1 MDFRILG
8 PLEALDGGQPVA
20 LEGSKRRALLAL
32 LLLHANETL
41 SSDRL
46 IDELWGEQPP
56 ATAAKTLQVHVS
68 RLRKALTGGAAA
80 GSDVVVT
87 REHGYEL
94 RVELEQIDAHRF
106 ERLLNE
112 GRRELAADR
121 PHEALAAFEEALAL
135 WRGPPLAD
143 LAYEPFAQVEV
154 ARLEDLR
161 AETLEQLIEAK
172 LALGRH
178 VEVIGQL
185 EALIDEH
192 PFRERLRAQL
202 MLALYRADRQ
212 ADALQAFQEARR
224 LLVEEL
230 GIEPGQRLRELEA
243 AVLAQDPALAQPAVR
258 PTRGEPVAPG
268 GADTEA
274 VEGADEAAL
283 VELPTGVVTF
293 LLTDIEGSSMLWE
306 SDPEAMAAALEL
318 HDELIAAAA
327 QANGGRLLKSKGEGD
342 STLTVFRRASDAVA
356 AAAEFRAMLAGAAWP
371 GELEPRVR
379 IAIHTGEAHER
390 DGDYFGPAL
399 NRAARLRALAPGAA
413 TLLSQATTEIVRDRL
428 PPGTELIDLGR
439 QELRGLARPEQVFE
453 LRSELLGVGERP
465 PPAHETRK
473 TVTVLF
479 ACVIDST
486 SDREDLDAEARLR
499 ASSQYLGGMRAV
511 LERHGG
517 TVEDYPGDALMAVFG
532 IPLLHDDDACRAVR
546 AAVEMREVLAGL
558 GDELEPS
565 FGVRSS
571 ARVGIGTGEVLAD
584 QPAPG
589 RPLASGDAVN
599 SAKRLE
605 ELAGAGEILIDDATH
620 RLARDL
626 VATEPAE
633 LGSRVVELRR
643 GGARPRRLDSPLVGR
658 TQQLEAL
665 SSVLAAAEAHRA
677 CHLVTVL
684 GGAGVGKSRLVE
696 EFIDGLGDRASVLS
710 GRCLPYG
717 EGITYWPLG
726 EIVRDLIDVD
736 EDGQGAALREAI
748 GEQLTDEPKA
758 EQIVTVLA
766 EAVGLGGAGLGTSEK
781 IFWAARRLFEA
792 LARQRPLVVVLDD
805 LQWAEPTFLDLVE
818 HVADLSRD
826 TPIVLLCM
834 ARAEL
839 LEQRPGWS
847 GGKLNATSILLEPLA
862 PDESRELVANLLSRG
877 HLPSDEAGRIAAA
890 CEGNPLF
897 VEELLAMLIDDR
909 LLQQEDGR
917 WTLVEA
923 PGELPVPPTIHALL
937 AARLERLP
945 EEERALL
952 ARISVEGTVFHR
964 EAVRELA
971 PPSLLP
977 VVDRSLTAL
986 VRKDVIRPD
995 RSSFPDDDA
1004 FRFRHMLIR
1013 DAAYRSLPK
1022 EARADLHERFAA
1034 WLERVGGPRLPEFE
1048 EILGYHL
1055 EHAYQCLAELGPVD
1069 ADAEALADR
1078 GSERLESAGRRALG
1092 RSDRSA
1098 AVMLFERAA
1107 ALVPGHDARQAAL
1120 LPDLGA
1126 ALIEAGRLA
1135 EADAVL
1141 AAATRAAAAA
1151 EDDSASARTLVQQE
1165 FLRLQR
1171 GEAEGTIEAAEVVQR
1186 VLPIFRRTGDE
1197 QGLCGALR
1205 LDAWRHWIEAQVD
1218 AAAAAWE
1225 EAATHARNAG
1235 VEYERIEILGWIAS
1249 SLFLGPTHVTEG
1261 IQRCNAIL
1269 AEVESNLA
1277 ATADVLRPLAGLHA
1291 MQGRFHEARE
1301 LLAASDTAFEELGLT
1316 LSSAVSHHAAEVE
1329 LLAGDPVAAE
1339 RSLRRGYAA
1348 LEEMGDRAL
1357 LSTTAAFLGQALL
1370 AQGRV
1375 SEAESLA
1382 DLSAE
1387 LATGDD
1393 LLTQVL
1399 WRGVRVRSLVGHGR
1413 PTEAEGL
1420 AREAVRLVRRTDLV
1434 NETGNALTDLAIVLR
1449 GTGQEDEARKEF
1461 GNALRL
1467 YEQKGNAVAA
1477 ERVQSQLATTARL

>member
-8 PLEALDGGQPVA
+8 PLEALDGGEPVA

-68 RLRKALTGGAAA
+68 RLRKALTGGAGGGA
-80 GSDVVVT
+80 DVVVT

-94 RVELEQIDAHRF
+94 RVELEQIDSHRF

-121 PHEALAAFEEALAL
+121 PDVALAALEQALAL

-143 LAYEPFAQVEV
+143 LAYEPFAQVEI

-161 AETLEQLIEAK
+161 AETIEQLIEAK

-212 ADALQAFQEARR
+212 ADALQAFQDARR
-224 LLVEEL
+224 KLVEEL

-243 AVLAQDPALAQPAVR
+243 AILAQDPGLAQPAAR
-258 PTRGEPVAPG
+258 STRGEPVALNG
-268 GADTEA
+268 EDTDQNAAAET
-274 VEGADEAAL
+274 AL

-293 LLTDIEGSSMLWE
+293 LMTDIEGSSSLWE
-306 SDPEAMAAALEL
+306 SDPDAMAAALEL

-327 QANGGRLLKSKGEGD
+327 QANAGRLLKTKGEGD

-356 AAAEFRAMLAGAAWP
+356 AAAELRTLLASASWP
-371 GELEPRVR
+371 GELTPRVR
-379 IAIHTGEAHER
+379 IAVHTGEAHER
-390 DGDYFGPAL
+390 DGDYFGAAL
-399 NRAARLRALAPGAA
+399 NRAARLRGLAPGAV

-428 PPGTELIDLGR
+428 PPDTELIDLGQ
-439 QELRGLARPEQVFE
+439 QELRGLSRPEQVFE
-453 LRSELLGVGERP
+453 LRSELAGAGARP
-465 PPAHETRK
+465 TAGHETRK

-479 ACVIDST
+479 AGVVDST
-486 SDREDLDAEARLR
+486 SDGEELDAEARMR
-499 ASSQYLGGMRAV
+499 ASSQYLDGMRAV
-511 LERHGG
+511 FERHGG
-517 TVEDYPGDALMAVFG
+517 TVEAYPGDLLMAVFG
-532 IPLLHDDDACRAVR
+532 VPLLHDDDAPRAVR
-546 AAVEMREVLAGL
+546 AAVEMRELLAGL
-558 GDELEPS
+558 GAELEPS
-565 FGVRSS
+565 FGVRLS
-571 ARVGIGTGEVLAD
+571 ARVGIGTGEVIAD
-584 QPAPG
+584 HPASG

-599 SAKRLE
+599 AAKRLE
-605 ELAGAGEILIDDATH
+605 ELAGAGEILIDDGTQ
-620 RLARDL
+620 RLVRDF

-633 LGSRVVELRR
+633 LGSRVVELRH

-658 TQQLEAL
+658 AQQLEAL
-665 SSVLAAAEAHRA
+665 SSVLAAAEADRA

-696 EFIDGLGDRASVLS
+696 EFIDGLGERASVLR

-726 EIVRDLIDVD
+726 EIVRDLVDVD
-736 EDGQGAALREAI
+736 EEGQGATLRDAI
-748 GEQLTDEPKA
+748 GEQLGEEPKA

-792 LARQRPLVVVLDD
+792 LARPRPLVVVLDD

-826 TPIVLLCM
+826 APIVLLCM

-877 HLPSDEAGRIAAA
+877 TLASEEAGRIADA

-909 LLQQEDGR
+909 LLQQDDGS

-971 PPSLLP
+971 PASLVP

-1034 WLERVGGPRLPEFE
+1034 WLERVGGSRLHEFE

-1055 EHAYQCLAELGPVD
+1055 EQAYGCLAELGPLD

-1098 AVMLFERAA
+1098 AVTLLERAA
-1107 ALVPGHDARQAAL
+1107 ALVTDDDARRAAL

-1135 EADAVL
+1135 EADEVL
-1141 AAATRAAAAA
+1141 AGATRAAAAA
-1151 EDDSASARTLVQQE
+1151 NDESAAARTRVQLQ

-1171 GEAEGTIEAAEVVQR
+1171 GEAAGTEETAAVVEGVIPT
-1186 VLPIFRRTGDE
+1186 FRQAGDE
-1197 QGLCGALR
+1197 YGLCGALR
-1205 LDAWRHWIEAQVD
+1205 LDAWRHWIEAQAE

-1225 EAATHARNAG
+1225 QAAAHAQNASA
-1235 VEYERIEILGWIAS
+1235 EHERIEILGWIAS
-1249 SLFLGPTHVTEG
+1249 SLFFGPTSAPEG
-1261 IQRCNAIL
+1261 IRRCEAIL
-1269 AEVESNLA
+1269 SEVEANLA
-1277 ATADVLRPLAGLHA
+1277 ASADVLQPLAGLHA
-1291 MQGRFHEARE
+1291 MQGRFDEARE
-1301 LLAASDTAFEELGLT
+1301 LLATSEAAFEELGLT
-1316 LSSAVSHHAAEVE
+1316 LSSAVSHHAATVE
-1329 LLAGDPVAAE
+1329 LLAGDAVAAE
-1339 RSLRRGYAA
+1339 RSLRKGYAT

-1357 LSTTAAFLGQALL
+1357 LSTTAAFLGQTLIAQERVDEADAL
-1370 AQGRV
+1370 
-1375 SEAESLA
+1375 AE
-1382 DLSAE
+1382 LSAE
-1387 LATGDD
+1387 MAAPDD
-1393 LLTQVL
+1393 VITQVI
-1399 WRGVRVRSLVGHGR
+1399 WRSVRARSLAARGR
-1413 PTEAEGL
+1413 LEDAERL
-1420 AREAVRLVRRTDLV
+1420 AQEAVTLAGRTDFL
-1434 NETGNALTDLAIVLR
+1434 NQRADALLDLGIVLR
-1449 GTGQEDEARKEF
+1449 QFGRAYDAQAAFGQ
-1461 GNALRL
+1461 ALQL
-1467 YEQKGNAVAA
+1467 YEQKGNAVRAA
-1477 ERVQSQLATTARL
+1477 RVRADLAMPASL